1 MEFCSALYMGLIAL
15 IGRVTGVELV
25 LFPGLAALSHDIM
38 KRPRGTWA
46 RPPWML
52 VATPVFTAVMGT
64 LITRH
69 LGYDAVPVML
79 DSGDGAAMGW
89 GAAGVRSGA
98 GSGR

>member
-1 MEFCSALYMGLIAL
+1 MGLIAL